1 MMQQRILSIT
11 LEPQFQKRLQL
22 LKINQFNQDRQAK
35 NLIIVS
41 QSSHLLQKQAIPQR
55 ILIRLTRIVSWFYHI
70 LVNIEEHISSQYVM
84 VMVWMESLYPNM

>member
-41 QSSHLLQKQAIPQR
+41 QSSHLLQKQAILQR

-70 LVNIEEHISSQYVM
+70 LVNTEEHISSQYVM